1 MITSDVAGRILMEVT
16 RGVVYSTKDTEE
28 ERAYREDVAREVKEI
43 VQGGGGVETPKEF
56 VDFRED

>member
-16 RGVVYSTKDTEE
+16 RGVTYSAGDTEE

-43 VQGGGGVETPKEF
+43 VQSGGVVETPKEF
-56 VDFRED
+56 FDFRED